1 MNKKKGSII
10 KELVPYVVIPVITLV
25 VNILFSETQNNVGIG
40 ITLLGTLI
48 VLCVLV
54 VLSLTANWLIRSVV
68 KDGIESVL
76 LNKTEEVAIE
86 AISRYEEKRKLS
98 EQISEKL
105 FSLNQLLEFEENRE
119 INGAKITKVQIITG
133 SFAYDSPEEYGLNER
148 FMDVVKNNVSSGVV
162 YQYYITDKQSNV
174 RYINNLNRITKNAIS
189 FAILSDEFFFLSGNF
204 DFTVYTTEDSKG
216 HESTIGFMPLP
227 KALVQN
233 QNLSM
238 CLYHTEVPFEL
249 LEKILSHLPEL

>member
-119 INGAKITKVQIITG
+119 INGAKIKIFVHFSLDKHNAIIIRVTP
-133 SFAYDSPEEYGLNER
+133 S
-148 FMDVVKNNVSSGVV
+148 K
-162 YQYYITDKQSNV
+162 T
-174 RYINNLNRITKNAIS
+174 TKNLFTLDVKTS
-189 FAILSDEFFFLSGNF
+189 GLS
-204 DFTVYTTEDSKG
+204 
-216 HESTIGFMPLP
+216 
-227 KALVQN
+227 
-233 QNLSM
+233 NL
-238 CLYHTEVPFEL
+238 LFQRTNEIIYI
-249 LEKILSHLPEL
+249 K